1 MLKFLYRL
9 HFFRKQIIIEI
20 LAMRIQ
26 LEAYVFCFLSWSK
39 VTKVDDYLT
48 SSFFP
53 VSVDL
58 SVPLNDGEHQEVI
71 FFRLL

>member
-1 MLKFLYRL
+1 M
-9 HFFRKQIIIEI
+9 
-20 LAMRIQ
+20 
-26 LEAYVFCFLSWSK
+26 FCFLSLLK
-39 VTKVDDYLT
+39 VIEVGDYLT